1 MPRVKILRTLDDLPI
16 IKGFR
21 PIWMKANL
29 RQAVSMNLEEYEA
42 LRLIDYENMIH
53 EQAASTMN
61 ISRPTFTRIY
71 ETARKKLAKALVEG
85 RSLLIEGGNVS
96 VQDAHWYCEDCLY
109 KFSTSNTSE
118 RNELVCPKCNS
129 KALIYLNDCFLRG
142 CRRCRRCR

>member
-71 ETARKKLAKALVEG
+71 ETARKKLATALVEG
-85 RSLLIEGGNVS
+85 RSLLIEGGDVS

-109 KFSTSNTSE
+109 KFSTANTAEIES
-118 RNELVCPKCNS
+118 LVCPKCNS
-129 KALIYLNDCFLRG
+129 KALINLNDCFLRG